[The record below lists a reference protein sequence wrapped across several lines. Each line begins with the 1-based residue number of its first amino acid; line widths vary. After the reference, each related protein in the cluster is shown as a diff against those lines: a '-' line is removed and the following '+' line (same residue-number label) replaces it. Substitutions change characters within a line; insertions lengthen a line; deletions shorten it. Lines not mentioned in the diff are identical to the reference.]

1 MSYDLRI
8 AVKVAGVPK
17 DEPDLYVV
25 IAEPELSHPTY
36 NLGEMFRACTGW
48 DYDQGEFYRVSD
60 VYAKINRGIYELTY
74 NEDKYL
80 PMNPP
85 NGWGSTKSAL
95 RALESLKKCIDEIED
110 PDSWTEWNTIP
121 KALMYVA
128 W

>member
-8 AVKVAGVPK
+8 AVKVDGMK
-17 DEPDLYVV
+17 DNYVV
-25 IAEPELSHPTY
+25 IAEPELHSPTY

-48 DYDQGEFYRVSD
+48 DYEQSKFYKVSD
-60 VYAKINRGIYELTY
+60 VYPKIERGIYELTF

-80 PMNPP
+80 PMNPE

-95 RALESLKKCIDEIED
+95 SALKSLKECIDEVEN
-110 PDSWTEWNTIP
+110 PDSWTTWNTVP
-121 KALMYVA
+121 KEYMYVA